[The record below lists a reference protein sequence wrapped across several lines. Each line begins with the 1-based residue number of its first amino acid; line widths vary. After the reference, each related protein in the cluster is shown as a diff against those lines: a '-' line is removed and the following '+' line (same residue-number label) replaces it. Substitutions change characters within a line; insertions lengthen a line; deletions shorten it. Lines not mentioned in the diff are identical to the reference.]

1 MLKMSEA
8 TRKYKIFCPHCDRDV
23 SKSTWYSHYGQ
34 FYNNRKKKWTKFEDQ
49 HSEEAFD
56 FGAAPP
62 DGSSGK
68 LNASQG
74 ASDPD
79 DQTSHIIVG
88 GQVDFSVPESGMFSG
103 HNAPLLY
110 CSYVRYPKHPQVRMR
125 APCNTRLLKEV

>member
-1 MLKMSEA
+1 MLKMSEV
-8 TRKYKIFCPHCDRDV
+8 TQKYKIFCPNCDRDV
-23 SKSTWYSHYGQ
+23 IKSTWYSHYGQ
-34 FYNNRKKKWTKFEDQ
+34 FYNNRKKEWTKFKDQ

-68 LNASQG
+68 LNASQV

-88 GQVDFSVPESGMFSG
+88 
-103 HNAPLLY
+103 
-110 CSYVRYPKHPQVRMR
+110 VRLTFQF
-125 APCNTRLLKEV
+125 LKVGC